1 MKKVVRFTLALSVLA
16 VAFAASSSKA
26 EAITITLSPWLAEGC
41 CTYVTSPGTFER
53 QYVYV
58 NGKLV
63 ATDNTR
69 CNPGLCRA

>member
-1 MKKVVRFTLALSVLA
+1 MKKVVRFALALPVLA
-16 VAFAASSSKA
+16 VAFAAPSSKV
-26 EAITITLSPWLAEGC
+26 EAITLSPWLAEGC